1 MVFNCLERTLK
12 RSLCMSWHPV
22 EIFSYRNG
30 HSYPWDRSTREYTR
44 YTIEDSAGNFPGK
57 FHQPRTQLADW
68 APQTQ
73 LIGLRALAHL
83 PAPRCTGE
91 LGRFEGF
98 SKGSP
103 IGFSKSPIYWVDNN
117 LGFIIDIAERIII

>member
-1 MVFNCLERTLK
+1 MVFKCLLHI
-12 RSLCMSWHPV
+12 SLYMSWHRHRSL
-22 EIFSYRNG
+22 EIFSYRHG

-44 YTIEDSAGNFPGK
+44 YTIEDSPGNFPGK

-83 PAPRCTGE
+83 PTPRCTGE
-91 LGRFEGF
+91 LERFPYRILKSSNILGR
-98 SKGSP
+98 
-103 IGFSKSPIYWVDNN
+103 
-117 LGFIIDIAERIII
+117 